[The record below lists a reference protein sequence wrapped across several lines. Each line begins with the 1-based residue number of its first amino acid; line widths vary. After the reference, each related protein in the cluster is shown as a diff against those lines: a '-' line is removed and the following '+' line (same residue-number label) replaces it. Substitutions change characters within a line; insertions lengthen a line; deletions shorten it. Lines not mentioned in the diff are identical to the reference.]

1 MEENLY
7 QTQYDVTK
15 KSKIKR
21 FYDSNKIIIFSTLLI
36 IVISFASIGFYL
48 NRAEN
53 KITLLSNEYIDAKVL
68 LENGKKNEAKVIL
81 ENIILSNNS
90 TYSTLSLFLVL
101 NQNLITN
108 EKELLSLFNHVLE
121 NNKFEKEIKNLIIL
135 KKALFQSSFIKES
148 ELIEVLKP
156 LVNTETVWKPHA
168 LLLLGDYFYSKK
180 EFLKSKEFYMQ
191 ALSLKN
197 LDQEL
202 RDHATLQIGFIADD

>member
-21 FYDSNKIIIFSTLLI
+21 FYESNKIIIFSTLLI
-36 IVISFASIGFYL
+36 IVIFFASTVFYL
-48 NRAEN
+48 NRIEN
-53 KITLLSNEYIDAKVL
+53 KTILLSNDYIEAKVL
-68 LENGKKNEAKVIL
+68 LENGKKNEEKVIL
-81 ENIILSNNS
+81 KNIIVANNS
-90 TYSTLSLFLVL
+90 TYSTLSLFLIL

-108 EKELLSLFNHVLE
+108 DEELLSLFNHILE

-135 KKALFQSSFIKES
+135 KKALFQSNFIRES

-156 LVNTETVWKPHA
+156 LVNTQTVWKPHA

-191 ALSLKN
+191 ALSIKN
-197 LDQEL
+197 LDQEF
-202 RDHATLQIGFIADD
+202 RNHATLQVGFIAND

>member
-15 KSKIKR
+15 KSKIRR
-21 FYDSNKIIIFSTLLI
+21 FYESNKVIIFSTLLI

-48 NRAEN
+48 NRGEN
-53 KITLLSNEYIDAKVL
+53 KITLLSNDYIDAKIL

-81 ENIILSNNS
+81 KNIITSNNS
-90 TYSTLSLFLVL
+90 TYSTLSLFLIL

-135 KKALFQSSFIKES
+135 KKALFQSNFIKES

-156 LVNTETVWKPHA
+156 LANTETVWKPHA

-202 RDHATLQIGFIADD
+202 REHATLQIGFIAND

>member
-202 RDHATLQIGFIADD
+202 RNHATLQIGFIAND

>member
-21 FYDSNKIIIFSTLLI
+21 FYESNKVIIFSILLI

-48 NRAEN
+48 SRVEN
-53 KITLLSNEYIDAKVL
+53 KITLLSNDYIDAKVL

>member
-53 KITLLSNEYIDAKVL
+53 KITLLSNDYIDAKVL

>member
-7 QTQYDVTK
+7 QTKYDVTK

-90 TYSTLSLFLVL
+90 TYSTFSLFLVL

-156 LVNTETVWKPHA
+156 LVNTETV
-168 LLLLGDYFYSKK
+168 
-180 EFLKSKEFYMQ
+180 
-191 ALSLKN
+191 
-197 LDQEL
+197 
-202 RDHATLQIGFIADD
+202 